1 MIVVKVAVGM
11 IIDRS
16 SLATDQVARE
26 GRKAKRQTYQIFLII
41 SVDTSLIMEVW
52 ILVPASG

>member
-1 MIVVKVAVGM
+1 MVKVAVGM